1 MFDSLLR
8 TTGNIR
14 YDTGKHSNVDDV
26 AVRPAASLH
35 FDQADDNN
43 DFNFIWCVIIGNVP
57 GAARDLVPSTRVLVP
72 ATWFI

>member
-35 FDQADDNN
+35 FDQADEKMILTS
-43 DFNFIWCVIIGNVP
+43 F
-57 GAARDLVPSTRVLVP
+57 GASS
-72 ATWFI
+72 